1 MLLLPLPTYPL
12 ESMVVLRLRKR
23 VEEVPFAVVGEY
35 LCEKWYGIGE
45 MVLCCLCLIPKT
57 GEDRA
62 NSISVSPLTH
72 THCSQLLFA
81 EVVKSTNILIFKFG
95 LVNLFIW
102 KGITKIKVMQMV
114 QPRLPDHSRTR
125 VDVTQNFFFFSPF
138 WVLFLISYQLNVAA
152 QLRVHLKPI
161 WSSVLHHQIKL
172 QQTFVIR
179 FKLMM
184 THQAYLFSY
193 YPVFWQMLTS
203 ITRQCC

>member
-1 MLLLPLPTYPL
+1 MLLLLGILMLLLLPTYPL

-35 LCEKWYGIGE
+35 LCEEWYGIGE

-57 GEDRA
+57 GEEDRA

-95 LVNLFIW
+95 LVKLFIW
-102 KGITKIKVMQMV
+102 KGIMKIKVMQMV

-125 VDVTQNFFFFSPF
+125 VDVTQNFFFFRFPF
-138 WVLFLISYQLNVAA
+138 LFLIN
-152 QLRVHLKPI
+152 
-161 WSSVLHHQIKL
+161 
-172 QQTFVIR
+172 
-179 FKLMM
+179 
-184 THQAYLFSY
+184 
-193 YPVFWQMLTS
+193 
-203 ITRQCC
+203 